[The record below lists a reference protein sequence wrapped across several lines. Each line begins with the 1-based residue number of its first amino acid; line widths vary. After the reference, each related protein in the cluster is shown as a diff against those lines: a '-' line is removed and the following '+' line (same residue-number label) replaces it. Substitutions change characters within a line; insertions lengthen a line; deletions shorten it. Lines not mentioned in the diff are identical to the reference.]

1 MFGPYRLD
9 ALLGRGGTGEVFR
22 AFDTARGRAVALRLL
37 PADLTADPAYRA
49 RFRRETE
56 LAARLREPHVAPVH
70 DVGEIDGRLFVD
82 TGLVEGVDLGALIAG
97 TGPLAPRR
105 AVRIAA
111 QVAAALD
118 AAHAVGLVH
127 RDVAPTTVLVGAGD
141 AVHLVDFGLAPDGL
155 VAATAYLAPERLL
168 GSGRGDHRVDV
179 YALACVLYEALTG
192 SRPFPDDTA
201 QALLYAHLSREPPR
215 PGAVSAQL
223 AVFDEV
229 VAVGMAKEPGRRY
242 PSAGALA
249 AAARQAVGDPAPE
262 PGAGDAYPPQSG
274 PAHRRRRWW
283 TRRR

>member
-9 ALLGRGGTGEVFR
+9 APLGRAGEGEVHR
-22 AFDTARGRAVALRLL
+22 AFDTVRGRAVAIRLL
-37 PADLTADPAYRA
+37 PASLTADAAYRA
-49 RFRRETE
+49 RFHRELE
-56 LAARLREPHVAPVH
+56 LAARLRGPHVVPVH
-70 DVGEIDGRLFVD
+70 DAGEIGGRLFVA

-105 AVRIAA
+105 AVRVAV

-127 RDVAPTTVLVGAGD
+127 RGVEPATVLVGAGD
-141 AVHLVDFGLAPDGL
+141 AVHLAGFGLAPDGL
-155 VAATAYLAPERLL
+155 VTATAYLAPERLL

-179 YALACVLYEALTG
+179 YALACVLCEALTG
-192 SRPFPDDTA
+192 SRPFPDDSA
-201 QALLYAHLSREPPR
+201 AALLYAHLSREPPR

-229 VAVGMAKEPGRRY
+229 IAVGMAKEPGLRY

-249 AAARQAVGDPAPE
+249 TAARQAVGEPAPGPE
-262 PGAGDAYPPQSG
+262 AGDAHPLPSG
-274 PAHRRRRWW
+274 PARRPRRWW
-283 TRRR
+283 PRRR